1 MLNTI
6 ELAQIYQEEL
16 DKAMIAKSTTGW
28 MELNANLVKY
38 NGGNEIKIASI
49 VMNGLGN
56 YDREKGFPKGGINLS
71 FETHK
76 LTQDRGR
83 TFTID
88 SMDVDETNFVATAA
102 SIMGNF
108 QNEYVTPEVDAY
120 RYSKIAQIAI
130 NNSRIKCGYTPHPDT
145 VLENLLTDIT
155 EIQENIGEDVPLVI
169 TMGMGTASTL
179 NNNNKIFKSLDVTT
193 FKKGDIETRVQSIN
207 EIPIL
212 KVPSARLKT
221 DYKFYSGE
229 DHEAQGGFEATAQ
242 AKNINWIITA
252 KNAPIAISKTEK
264 VRIIAPEDNPIADA
278 WKLDFRKYHDLWIT
292 KNKLNSILV
301 NIKETI

>member
-6 ELAQIYQEEL
+6 ELAQVYQEEL

-28 MELNANLVKY
+28 MELNSNLVKY
-38 NGGNEIKIASI
+38 NGGNEIKVASVI
-49 VMNGLGN
+49 MNGLGN

-102 SIMGNF
+102 SIMGSF
-108 QNEYVTPEVDAY
+108 QEEYVAPEVDAY

-130 NNSRIKCGYTPHPDT
+130 HSNRVRGGYTPT
-145 VLENLLTDIT
+145 AATILENLLIDIT
-155 EIQENIGEDVPLVI
+155 EIQENIGEDVPLII
-169 TMGMGTASTL
+169 TMGMGTANIL
-179 NNNNKIFKSLDVTT
+179 NNNDKIAKTLDVTS
-193 FKKGDIETRVQSIN
+193 FKKGDIEIKVQSIN

-229 DHEAQGGFEATAQ
+229 ADEAQGGFEPTAQ

-264 VRIIAPEDNPIADA
+264 VRIIAPDDNPIADA
-278 WKLDFRKYHDLWIT
+278 WKLDYRKYHDLWIT

-301 NIKETI
+301 NIKEAV